1 MTQKFSMVKKL
12 YNNNGNYDDDNGD
25 NNNNNNK
32 SKLLWKYSILLYV
45 KYGR

>member
-25 NNNNNNK
+25 NNNNK